1 MFGLYI
7 LGRTS
12 VRMRDD
18 LMVQQQVSTVWQHM
32 VGVIC
37 LNQTSRKQVKRVL
50 PVLFMVAP
58 TPVHFLN
65 TTEETI
71 KKIIQPLGMLN
82 IRYNRLKR
90 MSKDYLTWDGD
101 DATMLYGIGKYGSDS
116 YRLFYKNEIPND
128 IGDHELKRYVEEEL
142 NGNLCT
148 S

>member
-1 MFGLYI
+1 MNML
-7 LGRTS
+7 
-12 VRMRDD
+12 DE
-18 LMVQQQVSTVWQHM
+18 LMVQQQVESKWQHM

-37 LNQTSRKQVKRVL
+37 LNQTNRKQVKRVL
-50 PVLFMVAP
+50 PVLFSVAP

-65 TTEETI
+65 TTEKTI
-71 KKIIQPLGMLN
+71 KNIIQPLGMLN

-90 MSKDYLTWDGD
+90 MTKDFLTWDEE

-116 YRLFYKNEIPND
+116 YRLFYKNEIPENV
-128 IGDHELKRYVEEEL
+128 GDHELKRYIDEEL

>member
-1 MFGLYI
+1 MNML
-7 LGRTS
+7 
-12 VRMRDD
+12 DD
-18 LMVQQQVSTVWQHM
+18 LMVQQQVESKWQHM

-37 LNQTSRKQVKRVL
+37 LNQTNRKQVKRVL
-50 PVLFMVAP
+50 PVLFSVAP

-65 TTEETI
+65 TTEKTI
-71 KKIIQPLGMLN
+71 KNIIQPLGMLN

-90 MSKDYLTWDGD
+90 MTKDFLTWDEE

-116 YRLFYKNEIPND
+116 YRLFYKNEIPENV
-128 IGDHELKRYVEEEL
+128 GDHELKRYIDEEL

>member
-1 MFGLYI
+1 M
-7 LGRTS
+7 
-12 VRMRDD
+12 MRDD

-50 PVLFMVAP
+50 PSLFLVCP
-58 TPVHFLN
+58 TPEDLLRTSPEV
-65 TTEETI
+65 I
-71 KKIIQPLGMLN
+71 KQIIQPLGMLN
-82 IRYNRLKR
+82 VREKRLRR
-90 MSKDYLTWDGD
+90 MSEDYLTWDGE

-116 YRLFYKNEIPND
+116 YRLFYKNEIPED

-142 NGNLCT
+142 NGNVCT

>member
-1 MFGLYI
+1 ML
-7 LGRTS
+7 
-12 VRMRDD
+12 DD
-18 LMVQQQVSTVWQHM
+18 LMVQQQVESKWQHM

-37 LNQTSRKQVKRVL
+37 LNQTNRKQVKRVL
-50 PVLFMVAP
+50 PVLFSVAP

-65 TTEETI
+65 TTEKTI
-71 KKIIQPLGMLN
+71 KNIIQPLGMLN

-90 MSKDYLTWDGD
+90 MTKDFLTWDEG

-116 YRLFYKNEIPND
+116 YRLFYKNEIPENV
-128 IGDHELKRYVEEEL
+128 GDHELKRYIDEEL